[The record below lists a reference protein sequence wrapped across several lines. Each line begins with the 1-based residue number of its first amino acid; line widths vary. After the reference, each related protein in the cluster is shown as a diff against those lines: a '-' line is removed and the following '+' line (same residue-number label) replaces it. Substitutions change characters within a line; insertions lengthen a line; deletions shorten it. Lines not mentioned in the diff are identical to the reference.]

1 MPGTRYVINLRAK
14 REPDGLAPAIRCSR
28 FWCQRMGDNRCC
40 AVCSRLEQCIDPCL
54 NSPARCGLVSKLDI
68 PEQE

>member
-1 MPGTRYVINLRAK
+1 MPKYVIHSREK
-14 REPDGLAPAIRCSR
+14 RESDGLVPAIRCTR

-54 NSPARCGLVSKLDI
+54 HSPARCGLVATSDT
-68 PEQE
+68 EE